1 MENVNNLSL
10 DYLLENRVRLHGP
23 PQEIYG
29 TLTFQKLGVYGLNH
43 IPYVNGIET
52 RSLVYLKWPETQ
64 AVTAKKTIKNVL
76 NLNGPVHC
84 LKLNGRDFIDTIRS
98 NVKLDLSEYLK
109 MLKVDGLVAHKGV
122 VVSEEIDGRPVKS
135 VMHVTPKSLD
145 KMLPTV
151 PHLKEIV
158 QLTQETVQTTTP
170 TKRFLYLDYATDLE
184 IVYKNEEINSVQS
197 HTQLLAN
204 SNVDCPEQLEIR
216 VSNSGKI
223 FIRKHTKD
231 HQVVCEGSSI
241 HLNLKVPVT
250 SCSYDKSILL
260 TWKSESKQAQET
272 YRLLGPLQSTLDCF
286 TINEKHFVG
295 FLANFPDHSSTFS
308 VIYLT
313 KANTW
318 GSKQSLDFQEA
329 SNARILTTEFYT
341 LLVVTSKKGV
351 EFFNLNK
358 NQQKFE
364 QMEVV
369 TGTFNL
375 ISDLVIVGGE
385 KMIGLALKNSKA
397 VTIFKLLGE
406 GHDGPEIQY
415 FQTLRFEA
423 RVKALQAFQMNGESH
438 LAIIMTN
445 GHFYIYR
452 YNYIDGW
459 IQINYSYFEG
469 MESLVAFSHRNNE
482 YLLVISP
489 NSASAIR
496 IYNQS

>member
-1 MENVNNLSL
+1 MSF
-10 DYLLENRVRLHGP
+10 DYLLDNRVRLYGA

-43 IPYVNGIET
+43 IPYINGIDS

-64 AVTAKKTIKNVL
+64 VIVGKKTIKNVL

-84 LKLNGRDFIDTIRS
+84 LKLNGRDFIETIRS
-98 NVKLDLSEYLK
+98 NVKLDVSEYLK
-109 MLKVDGLVAHKGV
+109 TLNVNNLVAHAGIV
-122 VVSEEIDGRPVKS
+122 ITEQIDEHPVES
-135 VMHVTPKSLD
+135 VLHVTPKSLD

-158 QLTQETVQTTTP
+158 QSTHEMVQSKAP

-184 IVYKNEEINSVQS
+184 IVYKTEEIDSVPS

-204 SNVDCPEQLEIR
+204 SNIDCPEQLDIR
-216 VSNSGKI
+216 VTNAGKI
-223 FIRKHTKD
+223 FVRKLTTEHQTICKD
-231 HQVVCEGSSI
+231 SEI
-241 HLNLKVPVT
+241 KLNLKVPVH
-250 SCSYDKSILL
+250 SCSFKKDLL
-260 TWKSESKQAQET
+260 LSWISDSKKLEAT
-272 YRLLGPLQSTLDCF
+272 YNIQGDLKSTLECF
-286 TINEKHFVG
+286 TVNEKHFVG
-295 FLANFPDHSSTFS
+295 FLAANFKHQSAFQI
-308 VIYLT
+308 IYLT
-313 KANTW
+313 KANQW
-318 GSKQSLDFQEA
+318 ALKQAIVFEETTNAKILSTKSYSLLLVTA
-329 SNARILTTEFYT
+329 KRTVEFY
-341 LLVVTSKKGV
+341 
-351 EFFNLNK
+351 NLNK
-358 NQQKFE
+358 DTEQFE
-364 QMEVV
+364 LMESVA
-369 TGTFNL
+369 GSFSL

-397 VTIFKLLGE
+397 VTIFKLLGDS
-406 GHDGPEIQY
+406 GDGPEIQF

-423 RVKALQAFQMNGESH
+423 RVKAVQAFSMNGESH

-445 GHFYIYR
+445 AHFYIYR

-459 IQINYSYFEG
+459 IQINYSYFKG
-469 MESLVAFSHRNNE
+469 IESLVAFPHQNNE